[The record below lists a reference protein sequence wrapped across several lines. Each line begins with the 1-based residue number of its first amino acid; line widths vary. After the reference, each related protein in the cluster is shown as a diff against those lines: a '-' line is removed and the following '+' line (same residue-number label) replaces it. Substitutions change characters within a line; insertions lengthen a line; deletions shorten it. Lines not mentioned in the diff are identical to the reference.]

1 MTASTDN
8 EILAT
13 YDQHARDARKVL
25 AGGVLLRPDLVGIW
39 RRVANIHSITPEQ
52 VRDLV
57 ENRHG

>member
-1 MTASTDN
+1 MTASSDK

-13 YDQHARDARKVL
+13 YDQHARDARKV
-25 AGGVLLRPDLVGIW
+25 APGGHLTRADMIGIW
-39 RRVANIHSITPEQ
+39 KRVSNLHGVTVEK